1 MTHKAD
7 KSKLRIDLNSPSG
20 NEDCQSPVAQ
30 AHCPALVMESLGES
44 LQGRLLLDGGKL
56 RGSFFHRSVVL
67 ICQHDPEG
75 AFGLILNRSMESS
88 LGEMVVEQLP
98 DSIQDHPLY
107 LGGPVQPGALSFLH
121 GDDFLPSG
129 NVLEN
134 VTLGHS
140 LEELSEIAESF
151 SPHKQLRV
159 FAGYAGWS
167 PGQLE
172 SEMESQAWLTHP
184 ASKELI
190 FDLAPDA
197 LWNEILR
204 QKTWQHRLL
213 AQSPDDLSWN

>member
-1 MTHKAD
+1 MA
-7 KSKLRIDLNSPSG
+7 SP
-20 NEDCQSPVAQ
+20 
-30 AHCPALVMESLGES
+30 HES
-44 LQGRLLLDGGKL
+44 LQGRLILDGGKL

-88 LGEMVVEQLP
+88 LGEMILEQLP
-98 DSIQDHPLY
+98 DSILEHPLY
-107 LGGPVQPGALSFLH
+107 HGGPVQPGALSFLH
-121 GDDFLPSG
+121 GDEFMPSG
-129 NVLEN
+129 NVLAN
-134 VTLGHS
+134 VSLGHS

-151 SPHKQLRV
+151 SPHKQLKV

-172 SEMESQAWLTHP
+172 SEMESEAWLTHP

-190 FDLAPDA
+190 FNHPPEA
-197 LWNEILR
+197 LWNEILK
-204 QKTWQHRLL
+204 QKTWQNRLL